1 VSERTSLSFTSPDF
15 LDLSR
20 SLNWRT
26 EALHE
31 FLEFLSADAPPH
43 DVLELGAGT
52 GFFTQVLRDHYPAS
66 TIIGIDLN
74 RESLRRGAKNRHVPI
89 HRGGVH
95 SAVADAS
102 RLPFPSNGL
111 AAVVSHFFFVDC
123 IGADRILREA
133 IRVTRSGGTVSCL
146 EPIYQTDFLN
156 SHLPVLAQSDKE
168 ILSGIFRKV
177 LLEAPRRVGID
188 RSIAPRLPALF
199 REFGLVDLRIKVS
212 GGFSFSSSLEPAA
225 LEKLRQAAQA
235 ALQARVDVR
244 ATVRSNP
251 LLEVLSDTEVRA
263 LMSMQ
268 LRLMETIAR
277 DPGGYQEA
285 GYFTA
290 MTLLFLSGCKP

>member
-1 VSERTSLSFTSPDF
+1 M
-15 LDLSR
+15 
-20 SLNWRT
+20 NWRT

-31 FLEFLSADAPPH
+31 FVEFLKVDAPPR
-43 DVLELGAGT
+43 DVLELGSGT

-74 RESLRRGAKNRHVPI
+74 RESLRRSARTCRVPGGT
-89 HRGGVH
+89 GGVH
-95 SAVADAS
+95 AAVADAS

-123 IGADRILREA
+123 IGADGVLREA

-156 SHLPVLAQSDKE
+156 SHLPALAESDKE

-188 RSIAPRLPALF
+188 RGIAPRLPALF
-199 REFGLVDLRIKVS
+199 RELGLVDLQIRVS
-212 GGFSFSSSLEPAA
+212 GGFSFSSSLEPAT
-225 LEKLRQAAQA
+225 LEKLRQVARA
-235 ALQARVDVR
+235 ALQAKVDVR
-244 ATVRSNP
+244 ATVRNNP
-251 LLEVLSDTEVRA
+251 LLDTLSDGEVQA
-263 LMSMQ
+263 LTSMQ

-277 DPGGYQEA
+277 DPAGYQEA
-285 GYFTA
+285 GYFSA
-290 MTLLFLSGCKP
+290 MTLLFLSGRKP